1 MWGEHLRAKPA
12 NFILRSLSRVQHTED
27 AAPAYAREDL
37 LAARFRRARVVPFQ
51 SAHSPFVSNL
61 LLAIFSGFLL
71 VFAFPEWNLWSLGW
85 VGTAPLIMA
94 VVRERRFWRSL
105 LLGTMTGTIFY
116 IGTSN
121 WIIYSMHHYGGI
133 PLWVCYLIT
142 LILTMGF
149 GLFTGLFAATFAY
162 GVKQFGGWAILS
174 APVLWAA
181 SEYARIAVTGVGW
194 NALGY
199 SQAFQPALIQTARV
213 GGVYLVSALMVAAG
227 TALVFAVIY
236 LERRRGLVV
245 LTVVIALMIA
255 AFVYGE
261 SLRPKSDGPHS
272 LTAVVV
278 QPNIPITIDWSDAQ
292 FVAELLKRHLS
303 LSAEAIQNYT
313 TNSDAQTNVP
323 HAAEGE
329 AHAKVDVVIW
339 PESPINFEY
348 DREPELRRRLAEFA
362 RQQQVY
368 LLISSWGY
376 PPGQATTDKAY
387 NSAILIAPSGEKVG
401 QYDKVALL
409 PFGEYVPARGW
420 IPFMDRIPSMI
431 GDVTPGTRVGVMD
444 AGRARLGPMI
454 CFEATRPDL
463 ARALRAEGASL
474 FIQLSNEAWFG
485 PTAVA
490 RQMLA
495 ETVFRAVE
503 NNLELIRATNSGLS
517 AKVDSFG
524 RVSGETPMF
533 DSLARVWTLQ
543 TVEEAA
549 SLRPTFY
556 ARHGDV
562 FVLSCVVASLL
573 LGLASIIHRVVEK
586 RREKDNA

>member
-1 MWGEHLRAKPA
+1 MWGEHLKAKPA
-12 NFILRSLSRVQHTED
+12 NFILRFVSRVQHPEE
-27 AAPAYAREDL
+27 AAPTYAREDL

-94 VVRERRFWRSL
+94 VVRERRFWRAL
-105 LLGTMTGTIFY
+105 LLGTLTGTIFY
-116 IGTSN
+116 IGTSH
-121 WIIYSMHHYGGI
+121 WIIYSMHHYGDI
-133 PLWVCYLIT
+133 PLWLCYLIT

-149 GLFTGLFAATFAY
+149 GAFTGLFAASFAY
-162 GVKQFGGWAILS
+162 VVKQFGGWAILA

-181 SEYARIAVTGVGW
+181 SEYARIMVTGVGW

-236 LERRRGLVV
+236 LERRRGLIV
-245 LTVVIALMIA
+245 LTAVIALMIA
-255 AFVYGE
+255 AFIYGE
-261 SLRPKSDGPHS
+261 SFRSKSDGPHS

-278 QPNIPITIDWSDAQ
+278 QPDIPITIDWSDKQA
-292 FVAELLKRHLS
+292 VDELLNRHLS
-303 LSAEAIQNYT
+303 LSAEAIQTYM
-313 TNSDAQTNVP
+313 TNAAAQTNAP
-323 HAAEGE
+323 HAAEAD
-329 AHAKVDVVIW
+329 AHAKVDLVIW
-339 PESPINFEY
+339 PESSINFEY

-362 RQQQVY
+362 RQQQIY

-376 PPGQATTDKAY
+376 QPDQTTTDKVY
-387 NSAILIAPSGEKVG
+387 NSAILIAPSGEKAG
-401 QYDKVALL
+401 QYDKVALM

-420 IPFMDRIPSMI
+420 IPFMDRIPALVADI
-431 GDVTPGTRVGVMD
+431 TPGTRVEVMD
-444 AGRARLGPMI
+444 AANARLGPMI

-463 ARALRAEGASL
+463 ARALRAAGASV

-485 PTAVA
+485 PTAMA

-495 ETVFRAVE
+495 QVVFRAVE

-533 DSLARVWTLQ
+533 DSLAHVWKLQ

-549 SLRPTFY
+549 SLQPTFY

-562 FVLSCVVASLL
+562 FALLSVAASAL
-573 LGLASIIHRVVEK
+573 LGVAAIIHRVVE
-586 RREKDNA
+586 RRKEKDGA